1 MKILQVVGYKNSGKT
16 TLIQQLIKL
25 IRSNGKTVALI
36 KHHHID
42 ESLIRDDV
50 DTGKFTRAGADYSI
64 LNTPSYT
71 EMTHRHDADINS
83 QLEGQIEF
91 FNSQNIDFVLIEGY
105 KDRAHPKITLN
116 YSFGLS
122 ETTDVNELGLKH
134 VLHTF
139 DLRYDEENVIEWFKM
154 WSGL

>member
-25 IRSNGKTVALI
+25 IQSKDKTVALI

-42 ESLIRDDV
+42 EAVVRDDV
-50 DTGKFTRAGADYSI
+50 DTGKFTLAGADYSI

-71 EMTHRHDADINS
+71 EMTHRHAANINS
-83 QLEGQIEF
+83 QLDRQIAF
-91 FNSQNIDFVLIEGY
+91 FEAQHIDFVLIEGY
-105 KDRAHPKITLN
+105 KDREYPKITLN

-122 ETTDVNELGLKH
+122 ETTDINELGLKH
-134 VLHTF
+134 VLQTF

-154 WSGL
+154 WGGL